1 MANDKTYGLAKMD
14 AFSMIYYGYKLLTS
28 SIAY

>member
-14 AFSMIYYGYKLLTS
+14 AFSMIYYKLLTS